1 MSIDMPAARRRRR
14 GTRQRRKLEPLETMP
29 VASCD
34 RTPAPPRG
42 RTLQPGGTVRIAKA
56 CTRPRPTRTRR
67 WQRIEIGDRR
77 RLPARFH
84 ALFAS
89 PGDPGLTAGLAP
101 AGSAAG

>member
-1 MSIDMPAARRRRR
+1 
-14 GTRQRRKLEPLETMP
+14 MP
-29 VASCD
+29 VAPCD

-42 RTLQPGGTVRIAKA
+42 RTSQPAGLARVAQV

-89 PGDPGLTAGLAP
+89 PGDPGLTAGLSP
-101 AGSAAG
+101 DSAAAG

>member
-1 MSIDMPAARRRRR
+1 
-14 GTRQRRKLEPLETMP
+14 MP
-29 VASCD
+29 VAPCD

-42 RTLQPGGTVRIAKA
+42 RTSQPDGTVRIALD

-89 PGDPGLTAGLAP
+89 PGDPGLTTGLKPVGYAV
-101 AGSAAG
+101 G